1 MNKFTSLE
9 KVGLA
14 AESALDKKGENIAL
28 LDMREVSTLC
38 DWFLLVS
45 ANSSRRIDT
54 ILKAIDDRLSE
65 IDIEPLSRE
74 GKDNPYWSLLD
85 YGDFI
90 VHIFQAHVR
99 EFYSLERLWSDA
111 PKTQINEKWLR
122 ETLPKI

>member
-14 AESALDKKGENIAL
+14 AESAAEKKGENIVL

-65 IDIEPLSRE
+65 VDVEPLNRE
-74 GKDNPYWSLLD
+74 GKDNHYWSLLD

-111 PKTQINEKWLR
+111 PKTQISEKWLR
-122 ETLPKI
+122 KTLPKI